1 MVKNEV
7 TNIIRFFGFIE
18 SSHAPLQHTAD
29 QNTVPSSISTNSF
42 YVGSPSTIRSPTGKV
57 EKKKRFLN
65 PMLSFLTQLCSPA
78 GKLRHIYPKLNCLTE
93 VKYPNAQRNWFP
105 YSKYPRTQL
114 PRRYSRK
121 KLESFGQGFLAAKSI
136 YRLISKRFW
145 PW

>member
-1 MVKNEV
+1 
-7 TNIIRFFGFIE
+7 
-18 SSHAPLQHTAD
+18 
-29 QNTVPSSISTNSF
+29 
-42 YVGSPSTIRSPTGKV
+42 
-57 EKKKRFLN
+57 
-65 PMLSFLTQLCSPA
+65 MLSFLTQLCSPA

-145 PW
+145 PWWATLLLILLKDLQHAIVTKHGNTRLSALRRYENEEQERVQCSAMLPSLCVMNETRSIVIFLEF